1 MYPKKTLLNLLLLFS
16 ISVSFSQTATT
27 TLSIDDVLELARD
40 YSPQA
45 ILAKHQFRSAYW
57 EHRTY
62 KAEYLPSLTL
72 NGTFPNLN
80 RSLVRYQLEDG
91 TYKYIEENSNTAS
104 LGLSLNQNIGLT
116 GGRIF
121 ASSNLER
128 TDFFGD
134 NSGKNY
140 MSVPIQLGFSQPIF
154 GFNELKWKKK
164 VEPLKY
170 LEAKRKYIESMETIA
185 GEAIQYFFDL
195 VLAQQNVKTA
205 MLNYANT
212 DTLYQIAKG
221 RYNIGTIAENELLQM
236 ELSYLNAGSSVNEAE
251 IDLQL
256 KKFRLT
262 SFLGMKDDYDIEL
275 IVPTHFPKT
284 KLKFDNVFSLAKSN
298 NPTIIQF
305 ERQVIESDRNVAQ
318 AKANRGFSANLFA
331 TYGLTQ
337 RSEEFKD
344 AYIDPMDQQGVRV
357 GLTVPILDWG
367 LGRGRVKMAESSRE
381 VVKTNIQQSLTD
393 FEQNIFLKVM
403 EFNLQETQLQLT
415 AKADTI
421 AQNRYNVTK
430 ERFLIGKI
438 DVIELNI
445 AQTER
450 DNARSKYISAM
461 RNYWQFYYEMRKLT
475 QFNFIEDKPIE
486 VEFET
491 LIEN

>member
-1 MYPKKTLLNLLLLFS
+1 
-16 ISVSFSQTATT
+16 
-27 TLSIDDVLELARD
+27 
-40 YSPQA
+40 
-45 ILAKHQFRSAYW
+45 
-57 EHRTY
+57 
-62 KAEYLPSLTL
+62 
-72 NGTFPNLN
+72 
-80 RSLVRYQLEDG
+80 
-91 TYKYIEENSNTAS
+91 
-104 LGLSLNQNIGLT
+104 
-116 GGRIF
+116 
-121 ASSNLER
+121 
-128 TDFFGD
+128 
-134 NSGKNY
+134 
-140 MSVPIQLGFSQPIF
+140 
-154 GFNELKWKKK
+154 
-164 VEPLKY
+164 
-170 LEAKRKYIESMETIA
+170 METIA

>member
-1 MYPKKTLLNLLLLFS
+1 MLLKKILLNLLLLLS
-16 ISVSFSQTATT
+16 ISTSFSQTATS
-27 TLSIDDVLELARD
+27 TLTIDDVLELAKD
-40 YSPQA
+40 FSPQA

-62 KAEYLPSLTL
+62 KAEYLPSITL

-80 RSLVRYQLEDG
+80 RSLIRYQLEDG

-128 TDFFGD
+128 TDFFGT

-140 MSVPIQLGFSQPIF
+140 MSVPIQLGFSQPIL

-170 LEAKRKYIESMETIA
+170 LEAKRTYIESMETIA
-185 GEAIQYFFDL
+185 GEAIRYFFDL
-195 VLAQQNVKTA
+195 VLAQQNVQTA
-205 MLNYANT
+205 KLNYANT

-262 SFLGMKDDYDIEL
+262 SFLGIKDDYNIQL
-275 IVPTHFPKT
+275 LVPTHFPKT
-284 KLKFDNVFSLAKSN
+284 SLKFDNVYALAKDN
-298 NPTIIQF
+298 NPRMIQF
-305 ERQVIESDRNVAQ
+305 ERRLIESDRNVAQ
-318 AKANRGFSANLFA
+318 AKANQGFSANLFA

-337 RSEEFKD
+337 RAEEFKNV
-344 AYIDPMDQQGVRV
+344 YVDPMDQQGVRIGV
-357 GLTVPILDWG
+357 TVPILDWG

-381 VVKTNIQQSLTD
+381 VVRTNIQQSLTD
-393 FEQNIFLKVM
+393 FEQNIYLRVM
-403 EFNLQETQLQLT
+403 EFNLQETQLQLA

-421 AQNRYNVTK
+421 GQSRYNVTK

-438 DVIELNI
+438 DVLELNI

-450 DNARSKYISAM
+450 DNARAKYISAM
-461 RNYWQFYYEMRKLT
+461 RNYWDFYYEMRKLT
-475 QFNFIEDKPIE
+475 QFNFIENKPIE
-486 VEFET
+486 VDFEL

>member
-1 MYPKKTLLNLLLLFS
+1 MLLKRILLSLVLILS
-16 ISVSFSQTATT
+16 INISFSQTSNS
-27 TLSIDDVLELARD
+27 TLTIDVVLELAHD

-80 RSLVRYQLEDG
+80 RSLIRYQFEDG

-128 TDFFGD
+128 TDFFGV

-154 GFNELKWKKK
+154 GFNDLKWKKK

-170 LEAKRKYIESMETIA
+170 LEAKRLYIESMEAIA
-185 GEAIQYFFDL
+185 GEAIGYFFDL
-195 VLAQQNVKTA
+195 VLAQQNVQTA

-256 KKFRLT
+256 KKFKLT
-262 SFLGMKDDYDIEL
+262 SFLGIKDDYDITL
-275 IVPTHFPKT
+275 LVPTHFPKT
-284 KLKFDNVFSLAKSN
+284 ALKFDEVITLAKSN
-298 NPTIIQF
+298 NPRIIQF
-305 ERQVIESDRNVAQ
+305 ERRLIESDRNVAQ
-318 AKANRGFSANLFA
+318 AKANQGFSANLFA

-337 RSEEFKD
+337 RSEELKN
-344 AYIDPMDQQGVRV
+344 AYIDPMDQQGVRIGV
-357 GLTVPILDWG
+357 TVPILDWG

-381 VVKTNIQQSLTD
+381 VVRTNIQQSLTD
-393 FEQNIFLKVM
+393 FEQNIYLRVM
-403 EFNLQETQLQLT
+403 EFNLQETQLQLAT
-415 AKADTI
+415 KADTI
-421 AQNRYNVTK
+421 AKSRYNVTK

-438 DVIELNI
+438 DVLELNI

-450 DNARSKYISAM
+450 DNARARYIAAM

-475 QFNFIEDKPIE
+475 QFNFIDNEPIK
-486 VEFET
+486 VDFEL